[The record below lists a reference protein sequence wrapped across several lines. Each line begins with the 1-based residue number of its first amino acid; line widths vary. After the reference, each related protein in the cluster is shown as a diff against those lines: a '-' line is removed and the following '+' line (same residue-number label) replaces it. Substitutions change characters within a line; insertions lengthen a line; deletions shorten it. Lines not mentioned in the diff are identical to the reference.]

1 MDKRNY
7 DIGFIINPELT
18 EEEIKKVISS
28 MTQMIEENGG
38 VIEKLDEWGRKRLV
52 YPIQKHKEGIY
63 IFINAEFTGNVV
75 EKIERKLKLN
85 EKIIRF
91 IVVRLDDKLKKSNKL
106 VKKWEKADKRK
117 KKMQQI
123 DGEKSSRE
131 ESHASSRVKENKNET
146 N

>member
-7 DIGFIINPELT
+7 DIGFIINPELP
-18 EEEIKKVISS
+18 EDEVKKVTESI
-28 MTQMIEENGG
+28 TKLIEEKGG

-52 YPIQKHKEGIY
+52 YPIEKHKEGIY
-63 IFINAEFTGNVV
+63 VFVNTEMDGDVV
-75 EKIERKLKLN
+75 EEIERRMKLN

-117 KKMQQI
+117 KKMHESNA
-123 DGEKSSRE
+123 EKSDNYDNSRN
-131 ESHASSRVKENKNET
+131 VKERNNET

>member
-7 DIGFIINPELT
+7 DIGFIINPEST
-18 EEEIKKVISS
+18 EEEVKKITASI
-28 MTQMIEENGG
+28 TKIIEDNKG

-52 YPIQKHKEGIY
+52 YPIEKHKEGIY
-63 IFINAEFTGNVV
+63 VFVYAEMDGTIV
-75 EKIERKLKLN
+75 EEIERKMKLN

-117 KKMQQI
+117 KKMQESES
-123 DGEKSSRE
+123 EKSNEYENRKTRE
-131 ESHASSRVKENKNET
+131 SSNEA

>member
-18 EEEIKKVISS
+18 EEEIKKTINSVTTVI
-28 MTQMIEENGG
+28 EDNGG
-38 VIEKLDEWGRKRLV
+38 IIEKLDEWGRKRLV

-63 IFINAEFTGNVV
+63 TFIYAELTGDVV
-75 EKIERKLKLN
+75 EKIERRLKLN

-106 VKKWEKADKRK
+106 VKKWEKSDKRK

-123 DGEKSSRE
+123 E
-131 ESHASSRVKENKNET
+131 EDKVSNENETVRENKNET

>member
-18 EEEIKKVISS
+18 EEEIKKVINSI
-28 MTQMIEENGG
+28 TTVIEENGG

-52 YPIQKHKEGIY
+52 YPIQKHKEGVYTFIY
-63 IFINAEFTGNVV
+63 AELTGDVV
-75 EKIERKLKLN
+75 EKIERRLKLN

-123 DGEKSSRE
+123 E
-131 ESHASSRVKENKNET
+131 EERNAEARNTNIKEGNNET

>member
-7 DIGFIINPELT
+7 DIGFIINPEST
-18 EEEIKKVISS
+18 EEEVKKITASI
-28 MTQMIEENGG
+28 TKIIEDNKG
-38 VIEKLDEWGRKRLV
+38 VIEKLDEWGRKILV
-52 YPIQKHKEGIY
+52 YPIEKHKEGIY
-63 IFINAEFTGNVV
+63 VFVYAEMDGTIV
-75 EKIERKLKLN
+75 EEIERKMKLN

-117 KKMQQI
+117 KKMQESES
-123 DGEKSSRE
+123 EKSNEYENRKTRE
-131 ESHASSRVKENKNET
+131 SSNEA